1 MDEKDARRFQL
12 KIAELSG
19 IIRKLEDRN
28 ALLSEERNELVSAA
42 VARAWGCAALSQKH
56 PDICSCAVWK
66 SRQEGLPPPQ
76 LRVRGC
82 AASLPSWLVQ
92 QWIFKMELARIIFI
106 SF

>member
-28 ALLSEERNELVSAA
+28 ALLSEERNELVGAA
-42 VARAWGCAALSQKH
+42 VPGRG
-56 PDICSCAVWK
+56 D
-66 SRQEGLPPPQ
+66 GLPCPTNTPMFA
-76 LRVRGC
+76 LCSLEMRGC
-82 AASLPSWLVQ
+82 PLLLLSFAFGAAPLPSWLVQ
-92 QWIFKMELARIIFI
+92 QWIFKMALARIISI